1 MSDQAENKSQS
12 LLAEA
17 VNKLDLP
24 TLQSVF
30 MDMCAASEDFR
41 QQATERLLVTGS
53 AVKRPAEDS
62 DPHGDSGP
70 NKKQKLDEDQ
80 DTALSRYEP
89 CQNCKKVFDVTQNT
103 KKSCRYHD
111 GELNIDEEVFPD
123 DDDVQ
128 YRPDSIDV
136 ETDWRRE
143 EWPEGFIWDC
153 CDQDCNNKGCIVER
167 HVAAKPPQ
175 KLPSINK
182 RSVMEIIEIESDD
195 DEEEDESK

>member
-24 TLQSVF
+24 TLQSIF

-41 QQATERLLVTGS
+41 QQATERLLITGS
-53 AVKRPAEDS
+53 AVKRAAEDS
-62 DPHGDSGP
+62 DLQGDSGP
-70 NKKQKLDEDQ
+70 NKKQKLEDM
-80 DTALSRYEP
+80 DTARTRYEP
-89 CQNCKKVFDVTQNT
+89 CENCKQVFDVTKNT

-111 GELNIDEEVFPD
+111 GQLDLDPEAFPD
-123 DDDVQ
+123 DDQVEYD
-128 YRPDSIDV
+128 PHSIDV

-143 EWPEGFIWDC
+143 ECPEGFVWDC
-153 CDQDCNNKGCIVER
+153 CDRDCRSKGCIVER
-167 HVAAKPPQ
+167 HVAAKPPP
-175 KLPSINK
+175 KLPGIAK

-195 DEEEDESK
+195 DEEEDDESE